1 MERSKYILA
10 AVATALLV
18 SIAGMIGVQMHLLDK
33 TRAVAAL
40 GRDNM
45 VWSFYQLNNEYMRLR
60 AQLAEAG
67 AESGRLADVQQRYE
81 IFASRMSV
89 IDNGIYRNIFGGQR
103 FYEDAL
109 ATTRA
114 FIRQTDD
121 AIAADGGALNAAV
134 AAAVRPRLAALFPE
148 YQAMLL
154 GLNGWSAD
162 HSARRWEELKNL
174 QAVTLAATVVQAV
187 LTLSFGGLAIWQILA
202 IRRSHGN
209 LSRMAHTLEQA
220 RVEADSANR
229 AKSMFLANISHE
241 IRTPM
246 NGVIG
251 LLTLLGDTRL
261 DSGQKEYVG
270 LALRSAENLLT
281 LVNDVLDYS
290 KLEAHRLEIEEEDF
304 DLAELTEDVVKL
316 FAPRASESGTIIEH
330 HIAPDAARWLRGDAM
345 RIRQILVNLVGNA
358 VKFTTAGTITVQM
371 STRPA
376 DGGRVMLTGA
386 VTDTGIG
393 ISAEQQGRLFQRF
406 SQVDQ
411 SSTRRFG
418 GSGLGLAISHELCE
432 LMGGGIGISST
443 PGVGSIFTFHV
454 LCTARE
460 APPPVPAA
468 EPVPTA
474 APIPPMRILVVDD
487 VATNRTLLGALL
499 RKEGH
504 TVSFARDGR
513 EAVGSVSRDPPD
525 LVLMDIQMPVMD
537 GCDAAAAIRRLD
549 GAAGRVPIVAV
560 TANTIA
566 SDREHYLSVGMNDYL
581 PKPVRRPALLEM
593 VARFALAE
601 PHHAAEPADAAGGAA
616 PDFPVLEAPAP
627 DVPEDD
633 LLDRD
638 QAETMCMVMSAG
650 EWPGIVADF
659 ATQARAEISAIRAAL
674 DAGGPHRRPAH
685 ALKGMAINIGAR
697 RLAVTARR
705 IEESSPEDGAGPVRG
720 LDALLDRTVAA
731 LLVLDAGPPDG

>member
-1 MERSKYILA
+1 MKRSKFILA
-10 AVATALLV
+10 AVAAALLV
-18 SIAGMIGVQMHLLDK
+18 SIAGMIGVQVHLMAK
-33 TRAVAAL
+33 TRQVASL
-40 GRDNM
+40 GQDNL

-60 AQLAEAG
+60 MLLAEAG
-67 AESGRLADVQQRYE
+67 GDPARLKEVQQRYE
-81 IFASRMSV
+81 IFASRMTV
-89 IDNGIYRNIFGGQR
+89 IDNGIYRNMFGGQR

-121 AIAADGGALNAAV
+121 AIAADGGLSPAASAAV
-134 AAAVRPRLAALFPE
+134 KARLDGLMPE

-162 HSARRWEELKNL
+162 HSGRRWEELKNL
-174 QAVTLAATVVQAV
+174 QAVTLAATVLQGV
-187 LTLSFGGLAIWQILA
+187 LILSFGGLAVWQILA
-202 IRRSHGN
+202 IRRSHDN
-209 LSRMAHTLEQA
+209 LSVMARTLEQA

-251 LLTLLGDTRL
+251 LLTLLNDTRL

-290 KLEAHRLEIEEEDF
+290 KLEARRLEIEDEDF

-358 VKFTTAGTITVQM
+358 VKFTTAGTITVQV

-376 DGGRVMLTGA
+376 DGGAVMLA
-386 VTDTGIG
+386 ASVTDTGIG
-393 ISAEQQGRLFQRF
+393 IPPEQQALLFQRF
-406 SQVDQ
+406 SQVDD

-418 GSGLGLAISHELCE
+418 GSGLGLAISRELCE
-432 LMGGGIGISST
+432 LMGGGIGVTST

-454 LCTARE
+454 RCTLRDT
-460 APPPVPAA
+460 PPPVSAADPTPASA
-468 EPVPTA
+468 RT
-474 APIPPMRILVVDD
+474 PPMRILVVDD

-504 TVSFARDGR
+504 TIAFAGDGR
-513 EAVGSVSRDPPD
+513 EAVASVSRDPPD

-537 GCDAAAAIRRLD
+537 GCDAAVAIRRLG
-549 GAAGRVPIVAV
+549 GAAGRVPIIAV

-566 SDREHYLSVGMNDYL
+566 SDRDHYLAAGMNDYL
-581 PKPVRRPALLEM
+581 PKPIRRPALLEA
-593 VARFALAE
+593 VARFAPTTPDGETA
-601 PHHAAEPADAAGGAA
+601 AA
-616 PDFPVLEAPAP
+616 PPTPAPA
-627 DVPEDD
+627 VPVADHAVSAVVEPWVDD
-633 LLDRD
+633 GLLDRD
-638 QAETMCMVMSAG
+638 QAETMCMVIGPDGWQDTVAAFAEQARVEIAAILSALAAG
-650 EWPGIVADF
+650 E
-659 ATQARAEISAIRAAL
+659 
-674 DAGGPHRRPAH
+674 PHRRPAH
-685 ALKGMAINIGAR
+685 ALKGMAINIGAQ
-697 RLAVTARR
+697 RLAVTARM
-705 IEESSPEDGAGPVRG
+705 IEESGPRDGAALAGG
-720 LDALLDRTVAA
+720 LDAVLSRTLEA
-731 LLVLDAGPPDG
+731 LRVLDG